1 MIYGHSNVASPA
13 DVLRAIDK
21 MMEDGADKVVP
32 FAIRTPL
39 PEAKW
44 RPATPEEIAT
54 HPCDPDT
61 FYRELLCKVSEEN
74 AQLKERVADLEFQLR
89 VARGEA

>member
-1 MIYGHSNVASPA
+1 MTDSPA
-13 DVLRAIDK
+13 DVLRAIDR

-39 PEAKW
+39 PESKW

-54 HPCDPDT
+54 HPCAPDT
-61 FYRELLCKVSEEN
+61 FYRDLLCKVSEEN

-89 VARGEA
+89 VAKGDA